1 MSLHSLF
8 KTPLIL
14 CLTLALGMVPASAE
28 HYLVYLIG
36 GQSNA
41 GGRGDASKLPAPL
54 AAPQKD
60 VRFYWHRSQTSE
72 NGGHVLEDQW
82 TDLAPGS
89 GHGVTKPVYPK
100 EFGPEVSFGRALA
113 DAHPKEKIALIKYT
127 HGGTSLSANWS
138 EKGPMYKTFV
148 ATSQAALAAMKAAG
162 HTYELRGM
170 IWQQGENDAAG
181 PAAAAYQANL
191 TNLIARIRKDLFEN
205 KPLPFVI
212 GGLSDS
218 QNPEI
223 KTPGTGW
230 NLVRK
235 AQEAV
240 AKTLPKTGFVNTD
253 GFSTRTGE
261 AIHFSHEGQIAL
273 GKGHAAEMLRLEKP

>member
-1 MSLHSLF
+1 MPAF
-8 KTPLIL
+8 PLIRTIL
-14 CLTLALGMVPASAE
+14 SACAILWLGIIPVSAE

-41 GGRGDASKLPAPL
+41 GGRGDASKLTEPL

-60 VRFYWHRSQTSE
+60 VRFYWHRSQKSE

-148 ATSQAALAAMKAAG
+148 ATTQAALGALKAAG
-162 HTYELRGM
+162 HTCELRGM

-235 AQEAV
+235 AQETV
-240 AKTLPKTGFVNTD
+240 AQTVPKAGFANSD

-273 GKGHAAEMLRLEKP
+273 GKAHAAEMLRLEKP